1 MYVSVCIFIPFFYWT
16 QHIFKKMYN
25 GSFQWSLQW
34 NLVLDLTDFH
44 CMDKN
49 GSSKQLLSLVE
60 HEGE

>member
-1 MYVSVCIFIPFFYWT
+1 MWVYVYLFLSSTEHNIYL
-16 QHIFKKMYN
+16 KKMYN

-34 NLVLDLTDFH
+34 NLVLDITDFH
-44 CMDKN
+44 CMDNN